1 MNSWTNYLSLAQKA
15 NKVAS
20 GSKVLETIRANKAY
34 LVLVASDA
42 SDNTKKQLF
51 NKSKYYGVECLSIC
65 DSQKLSIAIGKAS
78 RMYLA
83 ITDENL
89 ARMIKS
95 KIEEE

>member
-20 GSKVLETIRANKAY
+20 GKNVLETIRANKAY

-42 SDNTKKQLF
+42 SNNTKKQIS
-51 NKSKYYGVECLSIC
+51 NKSKFYGVECLCIC
-65 DSQKLSIAIGKAS
+65 DSDTLSNAVGKLG

-83 ITDENL
+83 ITDKNL
-89 ARMIKS
+89 AQMIKS

>member
-1 MNSWTNYLSLAQKA
+1 MNSWKNYLSLAQKA

-20 GSKVLETIRANKAY
+20 GKNVLETIRANKAY

-42 SDNTKKQLF
+42 SDNTKKQLS
-51 NKSKYYGVECLSIC
+51 NKSKFYNVECLCIC
-65 DSQKLSIAIGKAS
+65 DSNTLSVAVGKIG

-83 ITDENL
+83 VTDENL
-89 ARMIKS
+89 AKMIKS